1 VRAAAS
7 ASIVIS
13 VKPMVSGAIL
23 ALCAAMACAGAVLA
37 PETYLRIN
45 LTARFAGADLTHWL
59 GRDDLGRDTLNRLL
73 TGATTT
79 VGDAVAVVVVALCAG
94 ALLDMARRAYPR
106 FGIVIVVLA
115 RACFIAPGFLL
126 RSRPAANFVM
136 TMVSVALLL
145 PGYVAVIA
153 AAAYLGPGAANSVI
167 SLGLLFAVAAG
178 YALAAMDRS
187 SVRNGDDGGD
197 HRMIAIPYTAL
208 ALRLFAW
215 ATLSV
220 SALDAIG
227 LGTMPPRLSWGTMLG
242 GLSGWASARGPVI
255 AASACLLLA
264 ATAAIMLADALRTS
278 NELAT

>member
-1 VRAAAS
+1 V
-7 ASIVIS
+7 
-13 VKPMVSGAIL
+13 
-23 ALCAAMACAGAVLA
+23 
-37 PETYLRIN
+37 
-45 LTARFAGADLTHWL
+45 
-59 GRDDLGRDTLNRLL
+59 
-73 TGATTT
+73 
-79 VGDAVAVVVVALCAG
+79 
-94 ALLDMARRAYPR
+94 
-106 FGIVIVVLA
+106 
-115 RACFIAPGFLL
+115 
-126 RSRPAANFVM
+126 ANFVM
-136 TMVSVALLL
+136 AVLSVALLL

-153 AAAYLGPGAANSVI
+153 AAAYLGPGAASSVI

-187 SVRNGDDGGD
+187 SVRNGDDVGD
-197 HRMIAIPYTAL
+197 HRMIAMPYTAL

-215 ATLSV
+215 AMLSV

-242 GLSGWASARGPVI
+242 GPSGWASARGPVI